1 MSKPQEV
8 DAAEAQLVERKKEVE
23 TAKQK
28 LKECE
33 ASEKTALDLVKKAG
47 PIFGHSGTFVVE

>member
-1 MSKPQEV
+1 M
-8 DAAEAQLVERKKEVE
+8 DAAEAQLAERKKDVE

-33 ASEKTALDLVKKAG
+33 ASEKTALDLVKKAVG
-47 PIFGHSGTFVVE
+47 FEHSGAFLGL